1 MGKAVKTKKELDENK
16 SAWES
21 TTLKIGLVSSI
32 VTVLNLILDGI
43 SIFYVNRL
51 VFAIIGIIV
60 AVILV
65 IVFSSKKLEKKID
78 KIKNKEYV
86 RRIIEATSLSALFTF
101 LIERTIIPF
110 ATENFQCKISA
121 IYMIAIFIALP
132 VITFI
137 VLFKKKEWNYNVD

>member
-1 MGKAVKTKKELDENK
+1 MGKAVKTKKGLDENK
-16 SAWES
+16 LAWES

>member
-1 MGKAVKTKKELDENK
+1 MIAIRSYKVN
-16 SAWES
+16 
-21 TTLKIGLVSSI
+21 
-32 VTVLNLILDGI
+32 GI
-43 SIFYVNRL
+43 MYF
-51 VFAIIGIIV
+51 G
-60 AVILV
+60 
-65 IVFSSKKLEKKID
+65 
-78 KIKNKEYV
+78 
-86 RRIIEATSLSALFTF
+86 IEATSLSALFTF

>member
-1 MGKAVKTKKELDENK
+1 MYIKR
-16 SAWES
+16 
-21 TTLKIGLVSSI
+21 LKIGLVSSI

-86 RRIIEATSLSALFTF
+86 RRIIEASVLLHFALLVNNLVLIVPPVQCKVSHFIYNCVYDSLSCLT
-101 LIERTIIPF
+101 
-110 ATENFQCKISA
+110 
-121 IYMIAIFIALP
+121 
-132 VITFI
+132 
-137 VLFKKKEWNYNVD
+137 

>member
-16 SAWES
+16 RAWES

-78 KIKNKEYV
+78 KIKNKELNTTNQERAAY
-86 RRIIEATSLSALFTF
+86 SF
-101 LIERTIIPF
+101 LNKL
-110 ATENFQCKISA
+110 NF
-121 IYMIAIFIALP
+121 L
-132 VITFI
+132 VI
-137 VLFKKKEWNYNVD
+137 